1 MVRRQGQET
10 LKASHAP
17 WRTRSHQV
25 SFEKQPWKIERV
37 LIWWYCCYIGTPPQP
52 HATTAPPTHNGG
64 STTLVRSALG
74 LVRSRSYI
82 KSMCGKQ
89 VVVSMVPR
97 TRMPCSLFS
106 EAAPPW
112 QVWTIA
118 TMNTSKNTKPR
129 SPDLGKTMAAM
140 QIYILE
146 VKDYSII
153 VPSFGRLKFPA

>member
-1 MVRRQGQET
+1 MNRSFDHHAKVTDPLEFAECEILMHMVRRQGQET

-37 LIWWYCCYIGTPPQP
+37 LIWWYCCYVGTPPQP
-52 HATTAPPTHNGG
+52 HQLIMGG
-64 STTLVRSALG
+64 VPLWCGVLWDLV
-74 LVRSRSYI
+74 VRSRSYI

-112 QVWTIA
+112 QVWT
-118 TMNTSKNTKPR
+118 MNTSKNTKPR
-129 SPDLGKTMAAM
+129 SPDLGKTIAAM
-140 QIYILE
+140 KI
-146 VKDYSII
+146 
-153 VPSFGRLKFPA
+153 